1 MGIVNWRREGL
12 FLAIAGMEA
21 CWIVA
26 WSRVLLAQ
34 SESALTGLSWWG
46 VLMLYVAALTTA
58 RILWRLERGRS
69 AWLFGVLALLTS
81 VLLLWLS
88 LGHTP
93 RLLSRPSDPSVFSEL
108 LILLVGLLAWFRAQ
122 RIPEHVGDMRSMAR
136 HFQVGVLIMVGALLV
151 TLGIPAQITDLV
163 IAYFGFGLLAIALT
177 RIEEVTRTRSGGAAP
192 FNLKWVATLVTT
204 LVVAGVAVLLASQ
217 VITVGTVRWLLRPF
231 ATLLNVVL
239 FLVVMLVTTLVVQLM
254 RLLRWLLGDIS
265 VGKMEEVAQ
274 DLRELTSPVPQPE
287 DVPETSLLS
296 PQIQEALW
304 VSFVVLV
311 LLVALWLLVRSFRRW
326 RMREYATPGAVRE
339 SVDAEAT
346 LAEDLADYLREQWR
360 RLRELDLRRL
370 FQRLGQEMGSVR
382 AIYASLLAL
391 LAAAD
396 HPRQPEQTP
405 YEFQPL
411 AEEALPTREADIA
424 DITEAYVRARYGE
437 LEASPEELARLQE
450 AWRRVRTDGQ
460 ELLNL

>member
-1 MGIVNWRREGL
+1 MGSVNWRREGL

-34 SESALTGLSWWG
+34 GLESTLEGLSWWG
-46 VLMLYVAALTTA
+46 VWILYIVALATA
-58 RILWRLERGRS
+58 RILWRLEPARG
-69 AWLFGVLALLTS
+69 AWLFGALALLAS
-81 VLLLWLS
+81 FLLLWLN
-88 LGHTP
+88 LGYMP
-93 RLLSRPSDPSVFSEL
+93 RLLRRPSDPSAFAEI

-122 RIPEHVGDMRSMAR
+122 RMPEHVGDMRSMAR
-136 HFQVGVLIMVGALLV
+136 HFQLGVLIMAGALLV

-177 RIEEVTRTRSGGAAP
+177 RIEEVARTRSGGAAP
-192 FNLKWVATLVTT
+192 FNLKWVATLATT
-204 LVVAGVAVLLASQ
+204 LVVAGVTVLLVGQ

-231 ATLLNVVL
+231 ATLLHVVL
-239 FLVVMLVTTLVVQLM
+239 FLVVMLITTLVMQVLP
-254 RLLRWLLGDIS
+254 LLQWLLGDIS
-265 VGKMEEVAQ
+265 LGKMEEAMQ

-287 DVPETSLLS
+287 DVAETSLLN

-326 RMREYATPGAVRE
+326 RMSEYASPGAVRE

-346 LAEDLADYLREQWR
+346 LAEDLADYLRDQWR
-360 RLRELDLRRL
+360 RLRELDLHRL

-411 AEEALPTREADIA
+411 AEEVLPTREAEIA
-424 DITEAYVRARYGE
+424 AITEAYVRARYGE
-437 LEASPEELARLQE
+437 LETSPEELARLQE
-450 AWRRVRTDGQ
+450 AWQRVRADGQ
-460 ELLNL
+460 ELL